1 MTNSQFLYAYINW
14 SRLNYHI
21 PQQHHAITPE
31 TPCPMSYYLSCKN
44 VQKTTCPR
52 KHPIILYY
60 YSMFHTRVYL
70 HFQKWQSFPQGR
82 DVFNSHVNLKI
93 QLTHLHQIQSTH
105 PTHISPHFINC
116 VNFSHNSPKTPKI
129 TSILTSI
136 KPLYFLVKLN
146 CQTI

>member
-1 MTNSQFLYAYINW
+1 MFFGICHHYISW

-31 TPCPMSYYLSCKN
+31 AHCPCPIYKLQKCTISNLLLKSCRNTVLLWYLFRGRSLHS
-44 VQKTTCPR
+44 KTHVLFLKP
-52 KHPIILYY
+52 
-60 YSMFHTRVYL
+60 
-70 HFQKWQSFPQGR
+70 G

-116 VNFSHNSPKTPKI
+116 VNFSHNSLKTPKI

>member
-1 MTNSQFLYAYINW
+1 MGFVTTIVTTISADQCHVLPT
-14 SRLNYHI
+14 LPH
-21 PQQHHAITPE
+21 PTPE
-31 TPCPMSYYLSCKN
+31 NVLPCPIYKLQKCTISNLLLKSCRNTVLLWYLFRGRSLHS
-44 VQKTTCPR
+44 KTHVLFLKP
-52 KHPIILYY
+52 
-60 YSMFHTRVYL
+60 
-70 HFQKWQSFPQGR
+70 G